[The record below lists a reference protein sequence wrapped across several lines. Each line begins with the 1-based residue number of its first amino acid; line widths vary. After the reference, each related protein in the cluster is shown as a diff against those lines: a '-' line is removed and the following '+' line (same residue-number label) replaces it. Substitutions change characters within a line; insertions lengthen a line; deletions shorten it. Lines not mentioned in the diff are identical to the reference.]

1 MDSSNENKMDSS
13 SENNTVDLEKINEQL
28 IETNEQLTKMLES
41 QKRTN
46 FILTLIEL
54 AVVALFI
61 LKLIVP

>member
-1 MDSSNENKMDSS
+1 MDSS

-61 LKLIVP
+61 LKLIVPW

>member
-1 MDSSNENKMDSS
+1 MDSS